1 MVQES
6 LAKIQAA
13 EAEAKSIR
21 STALEEAKRLCNSAQ
36 IRGKAYISEK
46 EARLK
51 ELCQMRLAEADK
63 QAELLIAQGR
73 QSANEEAEQLTKR
86 SSAKIEAAAELI
98 LERIQSLW
106 Q

>member
-51 ELCQMRLAEADK
+51 E
-63 QAELLIAQGR
+63 
-73 QSANEEAEQLTKR
+73 
-86 SSAKIEAAAELI
+86 
-98 LERIQSLW
+98 
-106 Q
+106 